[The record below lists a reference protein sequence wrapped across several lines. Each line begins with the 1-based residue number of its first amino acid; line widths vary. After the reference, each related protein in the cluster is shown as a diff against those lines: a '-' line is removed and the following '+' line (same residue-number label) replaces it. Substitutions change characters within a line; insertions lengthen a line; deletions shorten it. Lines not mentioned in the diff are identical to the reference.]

1 MLARSLAGENVS
13 ALLDYYNAQ
22 YPVTYR
28 RWFESLY
35 QDKYFYMGE
44 ADLMSAALL
53 LDVAGYY
60 IGLVRPVYRDP
71 ECAFARL
78 PFEGRPGRVAASM
91 MKLYRR
97 RLVTL
102 AKNRAAAG
110 RLGEVNSGWRELYDG
125 FVPDFRLR
133 KQIAQGLRRWWSA
146 EWKNLAMSSR
156 RAHSAPAP
164 CAVIPSEAQRSRGI
178 P

>member
-1 MLARSLAGENVS
+1 
-13 ALLDYYNAQ
+13 LLDYYNAQ

-28 RWFESLY
+28 KWFESLY

-53 LDVAGYY
+53 LDVSSYY

-78 PFEGRPGRVAASM
+78 PFEGRPGRIAASI
-91 MKLYRR
+91 MKFYRQ
-97 RLVTL
+97 RLVAL
-102 AKNRAAAG
+102 AKNRAIAG

-133 KQIAQGLRRWWSA
+133 KQIGQGLRRWWWA
-146 EWKNLAMSSR
+146 EWRNLTMSPR
-156 RAHSAPAP
+156 RAQSPPAT
-164 CAVIPSEAQRSRGI
+164 CAVIPTETQRSRGI
-178 P
+178 PSNIA